1 MNQRRQVK
9 RYLRQIKRLIP
20 SDCIGKKDV
29 LQTIRHRID
38 TYFAEHPDTEMSEFV
53 QEFGTP
59 GELAES
65 FLDEMSGAQL
75 MTDLNRRRRNTVCTG
90 GCLVLIAAM
99 FAAYALY
106 VERTTIVGITET
118 IIIYEDPDEAPTE
131 SDFQDS
137 SNAQDKNEE
146 EEEQTK

>member
-1 MNQRRQVK
+1 MNQSRQVK

-38 TYFAEHPDTEMSEFV
+38 TYFAEHPDTNMSEFV

-99 FAAYALY
+99 FAGYAVY
-106 VERTTIVGITET
+106 VQRTTAVGIIET
-118 IIIYEDPDEAPTE
+118 ITIYEDPDEFPTE
-131 SDFQDS
+131 FEVQDPP
-137 SNAQDKNEE
+137 EE
-146 EEEQTK
+146 EEKDEEEQTK